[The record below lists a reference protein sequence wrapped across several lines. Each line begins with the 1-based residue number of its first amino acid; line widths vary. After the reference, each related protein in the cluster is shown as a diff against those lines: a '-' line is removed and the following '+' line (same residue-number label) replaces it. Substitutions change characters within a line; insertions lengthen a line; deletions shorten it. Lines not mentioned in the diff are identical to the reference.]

1 MIIRRVQLACVAG
14 LSLACVSWMLSCGLL
29 ASAADKD
36 EAKGPAGRT
45 ELSRFQAFVGAW
57 RGVGQ
62 PKRGSTDGAW
72 SERLEWAWKFDQGSA
87 RLRFAA
93 PQGKYWREATL
104 APSDKSGEFRLTLA
118 PAKSTGNSNSEE
130 FLRYAGRAADDGSLV
145 LDAVD
150 AEKLSADQPQRITV
164 RLVAGGDRLIILL
177 ERRSALSDRYARL
190 AEIGYTRQGSDF
202 GKGATQIECVVTGG
216 LGTMPVTHEGQTYYV
231 CCAGCRDLFLQKPAE
246 ILAEYRERKA
256 KEKADAEKKKEKER
270 AGQGA

>member
-14 LSLACVSWMLSCGLL
+14 LSLACVSWMLSCLLL

-72 SERLEWAWKFDQGSA
+72 SERLEWSWKFDQGSA
-87 RLRFAA
+87 SLRFAA

-104 APSDKSGEFRLTLA
+104 APSDKPGEFRLTLA

-164 RLVAGGDRLIILL
+164 R
-177 ERRSALSDRYARL
+177 
-190 AEIGYTRQGSDF
+190 
-202 GKGATQIECVVTGG
+202 
-216 LGTMPVTHEGQTYYV
+216 
-231 CCAGCRDLFLQKPAE
+231 
-246 ILAEYRERKA
+246 
-256 KEKADAEKKKEKER
+256 
-270 AGQGA
+270 